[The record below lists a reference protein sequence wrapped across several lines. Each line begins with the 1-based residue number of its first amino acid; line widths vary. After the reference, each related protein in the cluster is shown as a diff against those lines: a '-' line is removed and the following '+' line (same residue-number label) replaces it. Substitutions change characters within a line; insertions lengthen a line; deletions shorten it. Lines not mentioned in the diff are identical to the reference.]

1 MLIHFGQIDLA
12 ESSAGERV
20 VGLVRKIPVTD
31 RHGDE
36 FTLYEFEDRHFLRK
50 VRRLKLETGEL
61 VELAPDGSLVIV
73 GRGETL
79 VPVDEAG
86 AP

>member
-1 MLIHFGQIDLA
+1 MVSI
-12 ESSAGERV
+12 
-20 VGLVRKIPVTD
+20 VRKIAVTD

-36 FTLYEFEDRHFLRK
+36 FTLYELQDRRRLRK

-73 GRGETL
+73 GRGEKLT
-79 VPVDEAG
+79 PVVATEM
-86 AP
+86 P

>member
-1 MLIHFGQIDLA
+1 MGI
-12 ESSAGERV
+12 
-20 VGLVRKIPVTD
+20 VRKIAVTD

-36 FTLYEFEDRHFLRK
+36 FTLYEVQDRQFLRK

-61 VELAPDGSLVIV
+61 VELAADGSLVVV
-73 GRGETL
+73 GSGETL
-79 VPVDEAG
+79 MPVVTQ

>member
-1 MLIHFGQIDLA
+1 M
-12 ESSAGERV
+12 V
-20 VGLVRKIPVTD
+20 VLVRKIPVTD

-36 FTLYEFEDRHFLRK
+36 FTLYEFEDRYFLRK

-61 VELAPDGSLVIV
+61 VELAADGSLVIV
-73 GRGETL
+73 GRDETL
-79 VPVDEAG
+79 VPVNAAG